1 MRYKRILFIC
11 TGNICRSPMA
21 QALLAEALPSDAGYT
36 VESAGLRGLDG
47 QPAHALAIKVMAENK
62 IDLSRHRART
72 VSPDLLRQADLILA
86 MENAQ
91 KMWVESKMSTVV
103 GRVHLLDR
111 ESNQDI
117 RDPMG
122 GTYGDFNNTFEVI
135 NDCLD
140 HWIPVL

>member
-1 MRYKRILFIC
+1 MYKRILFIC

-21 QALLAEALPSDAGYT
+21 EGLLADALPSDAGY
-36 VESAGLRGLDG
+36 VIESAGLRGLDG
-47 QPAHALAIKVMAENK
+47 QSAHSLAIRVMGENK

-72 VSPDLLRQADLILA
+72 VSPDLLRQSDLILT
-86 MENAQ
+86 MESAQ
-91 KMWVESKMSTVV
+91 KTWIESKMPAIV

-117 RDPMG
+117 RDPIG
-122 GTYGDFNNTFEVI
+122 GTYGDFNSTFGVV

-140 HWIPVL
+140 RWIPVL

>member
-1 MRYKRILFIC
+1 MPTKISSL
-11 TGNICRSPMA
+11 
-21 QALLAEALPSDAGYT
+21 T
-36 VESAGLRGLDG
+36 V
-47 QPAHALAIKVMAENK
+47 QNTNWEN
-62 IDLSRHRART
+62 T
-72 VSPDLLRQADLILA
+72 
-86 MENAQ
+86 Q

-111 ESNQDI
+111 ESNRDI